1 EMVTDDG
8 TGSTPGAAS
17 AAHPTAAQSTA
28 IVAEIASEAA
38 RPGWRVRL
46 AEQPTLVLG
55 GVLAV
60 LYAVTAWQDHSLL
73 TTAGVRSILLLA
85 CPLAIFAASET
96 LCMLTGGIDLSI
108 AMTAN
113 LAAYVA
119 ATESG
124 EGTVRALALALG
136 VGLAVGAVNGVA
148 IGVFRVNPLIM
159 TLGMASVLLGIV
171 TVGLRGWLAGSTNV
185 LEVVRDVGSGTL
197 IGPLPTNVVVW
208 AVVAVVLV
216 LGLRSSGL
224 GRMIYAVGDNP
235 IACRLAGV
243 RVWQVL
249 LAVYV
254 LAGVL
259 AALGGLLFSGTTGS
273 VGVDQTNSYL
283 LPAVAATV
291 IGGTSILGGSGGYS
305 GTILGALILTVLNR
319 LLLRLDVS
327 EAFKQMLY
335 GVIVLLLAWLYVR
348 ITGQKSGEGER

>member
-1 EMVTDDG
+1 VSDDLA
-8 TGSTPGAAS
+8 TREPV
-17 AAHPTAAQSTA
+17 PTAAESTA
-28 IVAEIASEAA
+28 VVAAIASEAA

-46 AEQPTLVLG
+46 AEQPTLVLA
-55 GVLAV
+55 GVFIV
-60 LYAVTAWQDHSLL
+60 LYAITAWQDDSLL
-73 TTAGVRSILLLA
+73 REAGIRSILLLA
-85 CPLAIFAASET
+85 CPLAIFAASQT

-124 EGTVRALALALG
+124 RGTVPALAFAFG
-136 VGLAVGAVNGVA
+136 VGLAVGLVNGLA

-171 TVGLRGWLAGSTNV
+171 TVGLRGWLSGSTNV
-185 LEVVRDVGSGTL
+185 LDLVRDVGSGTL

-208 AVVAVVLV
+208 GIVAVVLV

-254 LAGVL
+254 LSGLL
-259 AALGGLLFSGTTGS
+259 AATGGLLFSGATGS

-291 IGGTSILGGSGGYS
+291 IGGTSILGGTGGYS

-335 GVIVLLLAWLYVR
+335 GVIVLALAWLYVR
-348 ITGQKSGEGER
+348 LTGQKVVEGAG